1 MKTNFDKTE
10 QFKSTLV
17 FNQIILTLL
26 PMNKNLFQEYL
37 SLFPPVELPATLT
50 LDSYRTFEQ
59 VNDLI
64 PLDLAAKFI
73 LQEDELPEEEFTEF
87 LPCFKLPQG
96 TAEYI
101 TVVYWKAS
109 LMRYDFILSTYTK
122 NGIPISRQVIA
133 GTSSDGK
140 IITKKVATIDPDGSI
155 TVIASDLAIDQ
166 LSFDPAKTKELTY
179 ELLPN
184 GYISTLDENE

>member
-1 MKTNFDKTE
+1 
-10 QFKSTLV
+10 
-17 FNQIILTLL
+17 
-26 PMNKNLFQEYL
+26 MNKNLFQEYL

-96 TAEYI
+96 TAE
-101 TVVYWKAS
+101 S